1 MKEQSRYFLLNI
13 ANKKFYLHFF
23 FFFNVANMECAIV
36 SGRKNGKTFSVS
48 IFSVGIPLM
57 TKKLTNNHTNSLCI
71 KLMNIGIKIIH
82 WIIKI
87 MDLFFCYSFL
97 ISWNCL
103 RPVMK
108 FIPLSNV
115 VEKLHDLSML

>member
-1 MKEQSRYFLLNI
+1 ML
-13 ANKKFYLHFF
+13 
-23 FFFNVANMECAIV
+23 
-36 SGRKNGKTFSVS
+36 GRKNGKTFSVS